1 MAARALLVVALVIA
15 AAGAAPPP
23 QAVDVA
29 PRQLSDPAP
38 AAGLVGV
45 YHRFV
50 DFLLCRHA
58 STAFG
63 GAAAPPPISLAR
75 SSARSSTRP
84 LSTRCSA
91 RAARRGRS

>member
-1 MAARALLVVALVIA
+1 MAARALLVAALVLA
-15 AAGAAPPP
+15 VVGAAPPP

-58 STAFG
+58 STAGG

-75 SSARSSTRP
+75 SSTRP
-84 LSTRCSA
+84 LSNRRSA
-91 RAARRGRS
+91 RAARPGRS

>member
-1 MAARALLVVALVIA
+1 MAARALLVAALALAV
-15 AAGAAPPP
+15 AGAASPP

-58 STAFG
+58 

-75 SSARSSTRP
+75 SSTRP
-84 LSTRCSA
+84 LSLR
-91 RAARRGRS
+91 

>member
-1 MAARALLVVALVIA
+1 MAARALLVAALVIA
-15 AAGAAPPP
+15 AAGAAPL
-23 QAVDVA
+23 DVA

-63 GAAAPPPISLAR
+63 GAPAPPPISLAR
-75 SSARSSTRP
+75 PSTRP
-84 LSTRCSA
+84 LPLRCSA
-91 RAARRGRS
+91 RAARPGRS